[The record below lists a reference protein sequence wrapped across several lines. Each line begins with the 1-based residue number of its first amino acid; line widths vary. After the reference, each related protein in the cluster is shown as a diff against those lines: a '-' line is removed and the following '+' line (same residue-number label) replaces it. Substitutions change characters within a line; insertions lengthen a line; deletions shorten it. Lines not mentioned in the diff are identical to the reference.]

1 MASKARDLSN
11 FISVATIDASEIASN
26 AITADKIADVAV
38 THAKLH
44 TDMNLSGKTLTFATN
59 QISGNAIDGGVIS
72 NFAST
77 GIDDNSSAT
86 AVTIN
91 SSGNVSVTTSLDIN
105 GNPAATQKKVLAHA
119 LVFGG

>member
-1 MASKARDLSN
+1 
-11 FISVATIDASEIASN
+11 
-26 AITADKIADVAV
+26 
-38 THAKLH
+38 
-44 TDMNLSGKTLTFATN
+44 MNLSGKTLTFATN

-72 NFAST
+72 NFTST